1 MRYTLEE
8 QLQMAVIS
16 PTESP
21 AMDGMFSPND
31 VYVEE
36 LYYQYLRDPNS
47 VSPEWQEYFRTNAV
61 DAPQQ
66 SNGKQRIVA
75 TPAVPPVTSG
85 RAAEAAP
92 PARAPQALPVTE
104 IKGRLGSGEQAEP
117 LSGIRERIAE
127 NMTRSLAV
135 PTATSVRDIPIK
147 VLEENRLLINDF
159 LTYRGKQKLSYTH
172 IIAWAIVRA
181 LRKYPQLNDSCLLGD
196 DGKYYRIRRP
206 SINLGL
212 AVDTVRSD
220 GTRVLVVPSIKAA
233 ETLTFAEFVEQYNEL
248 IEKARRGKLSVED
261 LTGATVTLT
270 NPGMIGTVM
279 SMPRLMEGQGLII
292 ATGSIDYPAEFSA
305 VMPEVL
311 VTLAVSKV
319 MTVTS
324 TYDHRII
331 QGAESGEFLQYL
343 EHLLKGEGNFYDQIF
358 AALKIPLEPYRW
370 TSDNRLNPFGP
381 QEKEEQLE
389 KETLVNK
396 LINAYRV
403 RGHISADI
411 NPLGYEAFH
420 YPELQLSYYG
430 LTVWDLDREFD
441 TGGLGDVK
449 RAPLREILRMLR
461 KTYCGHIGIEYM
473 HIQSPEQK
481 FWIQEYVESTRFERT
496 FTPEERKRIY
506 RKLMEA
512 EMLESFINTKF
523 IGAKRFSIEGSEAFI
538 PTLDYVLGC
547 ASRAGLKGAV
557 LGMAHRGRLNVLVNI
572 MGKKPEKIFNE
583 FEGIF
588 DGETVLGS
596 GDVKYHLGSQAIY
609 RAPDGKDVS
618 VVLAPNPSHLEAVNP
633 VVEGMARA
641 LCDEFGDRTYST
653 VLPILVHG
661 DAAFAGQGVVQET
674 LNLSRL
680 RGYRTGGTIHII
692 INNQIGFTT
701 SPEDGRSTPYAS
713 GIAKFLQVPILHVN
727 GDDPEA
733 CIAAAQFAFEYRQRF
748 GDDVVIDIYG
758 YRKYGHNE
766 GDDPT
771 ATQPLLYRAIRQH
784 KPVRQLYRDRLFA
797 EGVLTPNEEEQLSAE
812 YHALLETAFDRR
824 KETRSEQQQRV
835 QPSEN
840 LLVPVPTGVPLE
852 TLQLIGERITTIPA
866 GFNLHPKVGE
876 ELKRRRQQVQSPQ
889 SQVSWGMAEALA
901 FGSLLLERRPVRL
914 TGQDSQRG
922 TFNHRQAVLHDYQ
935 TDSIYIPLNHIAP
948 EQERIHIYNS
958 PLSEYAVLG
967 YEYGY
972 STIRTRGL
980 TLWEAQFGDFANG
993 AQIVIDQFISSG
1005 EEKWGQVSNLVLL
1018 LPHGYDGQGPEHS
1031 SARLERYLQL
1041 CAEDNMFV
1049 CYLTTPAQ
1057 LFHAL
1062 RRQVHAPWRKPLI
1075 LLTPKGYLRK
1085 VSSPLEDLAT
1095 GTFHEVFD
1103 DATITDP
1110 ASVERV
1116 LFVSGMFYYE
1126 LQAART
1132 ARGLDG
1138 RVAIVRI
1145 EQLYPLAIEQLQQIL
1160 DHYPNAREIVWAQEE
1175 PQNMGAWQYMFPH
1188 LIALA
1193 PHRRICYAG
1202 RPAAAS
1208 PATGSFLVHN
1218 QEQEAVLASAFD
1230 KLEPV
1235 FDCSAS

>member
-1 MRYTLEE
+1 
-8 QLQMAVIS
+8 
-16 PTESP
+16 
-21 AMDGMFSPND
+21 MDGMFSPND

-36 LYYQYLRDPNS
+36 LYFQYLRDPNS
-47 VSPEWQEYFRTNAV
+47 VSPEWQEYFRDYSRATV
-61 DAPQQ
+61 Q
-66 SNGKQRIVA
+66 NGKQQVVSPSLGSERA
-75 TPAVPPVTSG
+75 VTSEQEVLVHNKQE
-85 RAAEAAP
+85 RP
-92 PARAPQALPVTE
+92 TNLSVTPTTVQ
-104 IKGRLGSGEQAEP
+104 GEEVVP
-117 LSGIRERIAE
+117 LTGIRERIAE
-127 NMTRSLAV
+127 NMTRSLSV

-147 VLEENRLLINDF
+147 VLEENRILINDF
-159 LTYRGKQKLSYTH
+159 LSARGKRKLSYTH
-172 IIAWAIVRA
+172 IIAWAIVRG
-181 LRKYPQLNDSCLLGD
+181 LRKYPQLNDSCARADNGT
-196 DGKYYRIRRP
+196 YYRIHRP

-212 AVDTVRSD
+212 AVDITRTD
-220 GTRVLVVPSIKAA
+220 GTRTLVVPSIKGA
-233 ETLTFAEFVEQYNEL
+233 ERLTFAEFVEQYDEL
-248 IEKARRGKLSVED
+248 IEKSRRGKLTVED
-261 LTGATVTLT
+261 LSGATVTLT

-279 SMPRLMEGQGLII
+279 SMPRLLEGQGLII
-292 ATGSIDYPAEFSA
+292 ATGSIGYPSEFAA

-331 QGAESGEFLQYL
+331 QGAESGEFLHYL
-343 EHLLKGEGNFYDQIF
+343 ERLLKGEDNFYDQIF
-358 AALKIPLEPYRW
+358 AALKIPFEPYRW
-370 TSDNRLNPFGP
+370 TADNRLNPFGP

-403 RGHISADI
+403 RGHISADT

-441 TGGLGDVK
+441 TGGLGGVK
-449 RAPLREILRMLR
+449 RAPLRDILRMLR
-461 KTYCGHIGIEYM
+461 QTYCGQIGIEYM

-481 FWIQEYVESTRFERT
+481 FWIQERVESTRLGRT
-496 FTPEERKRIY
+496 FTAEERLRIY
-506 RKLMEA
+506 RKLLEA

-538 PTLDYVLGC
+538 PTLDSILAC
-547 ASRAGLKGAV
+547 ASCAGLTGAV
-557 LGMAHRGRLNVLVNI
+557 IGMAHRGRLNVLVNI
-572 MGKKPEKIFNE
+572 MGKQPEKLFNE

-588 DGETVLGS
+588 DEDTVLGS

-609 RAPDGKDVS
+609 RAPEGSELS
-618 VVLAPNPSHLEAVNP
+618 VLLAPNPSHLEAVNP
-633 VVEGMARA
+633 VVEGMIRA
-641 LCDEFGDRTYST
+641 LCDEFGDRSYST

-674 LNLSRL
+674 LNLARL

-727 GDDPEA
+727 GDSPEA
-733 CIAAAQFAFEYRQRF
+733 CIAAVEFAFEYRQRF
-748 GDDVVIDIYG
+748 GDDVVLDIYG

-784 KPVRQLYRDRLFA
+784 TPVRLLYRDQLIA
-797 EGVLTPNEEEQLSAE
+797 EGILTPEEEQRIANE
-812 YHALLETAFDRR
+812 YHTQLEHAYDRR
-824 KETRSEQQQRV
+824 KELRAESQTRLQQS
-835 QPSEN
+835 PN
-840 LLVPVPTGVPLE
+840 FFMPVPTAVPLE
-852 TLQLIGERITTIPA
+852 TLKLIGDRITTIPD
-866 GFNLHPKVGE
+866 GFNIHPKVGE
-876 ELKRRRQQVQSPQ
+876 ELKRRRQQIESPE
-889 SQVSWGMAEALA
+889 SLVSWGMAEALA
-901 FGSLLLERRPVRL
+901 FGSLLLERKPIRL

-935 TDSIYIPLNHIAP
+935 TDSLYIPLNHISQD
-948 EQERIHIYNS
+948 QERIHIYNS

-980 TLWEAQFGDFANG
+980 TVWEAQFGDFANG

-1049 CYLTTPAQ
+1049 CFLTTPAQ

-1062 RRQVHAPWRKPLI
+1062 RRQVHAPWRKPLV

-1085 VSSPLEDLAT
+1085 VKSPFEELAQ
-1095 GTFHEVFD
+1095 GSFHEIID
-1103 DATITDP
+1103 DTTISDS
-1110 ASVERV
+1110 AAVER
-1116 LFVSGMFYYE
+1116 LILVSGMFYYE
-1126 LQAART
+1126 LLAARS
-1132 ARGLDG
+1132 AHGFDG
-1138 RVAIVRI
+1138 RAAIIRV
-1145 EQLYPLAIEQLQQIL
+1145 EQLYPLAFDQLRQVL
-1160 DHYPNAREIVWAQEE
+1160 ERYPHARDVVWAQEE
-1175 PQNMGAWQYMFPH
+1175 PQNMGAWQYMFPN
-1188 LIALA
+1188 LIHIAA
-1193 PHRRICYAG
+1193 TRRISYVG

-1208 PATGSFLVHN
+1208 PATGSFVVHS
-1218 QEQEAVLASAFD
+1218 QEQETILRDAFSD
-1230 KLEPV
+1230 LVPL
-1235 FDCSAS
+1235 FNCNALSS

>member
-1 MRYTLEE
+1 
-8 QLQMAVIS
+8 
-16 PTESP
+16 
-21 AMDGMFSPND
+21 MFSPND
-31 VYVEE
+31 VYIEE

-47 VSPEWQEYFRTNAV
+47 VSPEWQEYFR
-61 DAPQQ
+61 
-66 SNGKQRIVA
+66 SLGNGASTTARNGMAQEKLLSPTSQKS
-75 TPAVPPVTSG
+75 PPTSQELH
-85 RAAEAAP
+85 AI
-92 PARAPQALPVTE
+92 Q
-104 IKGRLGSGEQAEP
+104 GEQLEI

-127 NMTRSLAV
+127 NMTRSLEV
-135 PTATSVRDIPIK
+135 PTATSVRTIPIK
-147 VLEENRLLINDF
+147 VLEENRLLINEY
-159 LTYRGKQKLSYTH
+159 LTQRRKPKLSYTH

-181 LRKYPQLNDSCLLGD
+181 LRKYPHMNDACVKGPDS
-196 DGKYYRIRRP
+196 KYYRLRR
-206 SINLGL
+206 SSVNIGL
-212 AVDTVRSD
+212 AVDTTRAD
-220 GTRVLVVPSIKAA
+220 GTRVLVVPSIKSA
-233 ETLTFAEFVEQYNEL
+233 EQLTFAEFIEQYNRL
-248 IEKARRGKLSVED
+248 LEKARTGKLSVEE

-292 ATGSIDYPAEFSA
+292 ATGSIGYPAEFSA
-305 VMPEVL
+305 VMPDAL
-311 VTLAVSKV
+311 VTLAISKV
-319 MTVTS
+319 MTITS

-343 EHLLKGEGNFYDQIF
+343 EHLLKGEDNFYDQIF
-358 AALKIPLEPYRW
+358 AALKIPFEPYRW
-370 TSDNRLNPFGP
+370 SADNRLNPFGP

-403 RGHISADI
+403 RGHVSADI

-430 LTVWDLDREFD
+430 LTVWDLDRHFD
-441 TGGLGDVK
+441 TGGLGGIK
-449 RAPLREILRMLR
+449 RAPLRDILRMLR

-481 FWIQEYVESTRFERT
+481 FWIQEYVEATQFQRT
-496 FTPEERKRIY
+496 FTKEERLRIY
-506 RKLMEA
+506 RKLLEA

-523 IGAKRFSIEGSEAFI
+523 VGAKRFSIEGGESFI
-538 PTLDYVLGC
+538 PTLEYLLLC
-547 ASRAGLKGAV
+547 ASKEGLNAAV

-572 MGKKPEKIFNE
+572 MGKQPEKLFNE

-588 DGETVLGS
+588 DPDSVQGS

-609 RAPDGKDVS
+609 HAEDGSPVS

-641 LCDEFGDRTYST
+641 LCDESGDRRYNS

-674 LNLSRL
+674 LNLMRL
-680 RGYRTGGTIHII
+680 RGYQTGGTIHII

-701 SPEDGRSTPYAS
+701 SPEDARSTPYAS
-713 GIAKFLQVPILHVN
+713 GIAKYLQVPVLHVN
-727 GDDPEA
+727 GDSPEA
-733 CIAAAQFAFEYRQRF
+733 CIAAAEFAFRYRQQF
-748 GDDVVIDIYG
+748 GDDVVIDLYC

-784 KPVRQLYRDRLFA
+784 PPVRQVYRQQLLS
-797 EGVLTPNEEEQLSAE
+797 EGVLTEELDEQLARE
-812 YHALLETAFDRR
+812 YYNRLSEAFDRR
-824 KETRSEQQQRV
+824 KQHIITRGEIQSTTV
-835 QPSEN
+835 N
-840 LLVPVPTGVPLE
+840 LLIPVTTGVELA
-852 TLQLIGERITTIPA
+852 TLQFIGERITTVPS

-876 ELKRRRQQVQSPQ
+876 ELRRRRQQISNPTAP
-889 SQVSWGMAEALA
+889 VSWGMAEALA
-901 FGSLLLERRPVRL
+901 FGSLLLEKKPVRL
-914 TGQDSQRG
+914 SGQDSERG
-922 TFNHRQAVLHDYQ
+922 TFNHRQAVLHDYE
-935 TDSIYIPLNHIAP
+935 TDATYIPLNHISAD
-948 EQERIHIYNS
+948 QERFHIFNS

-967 YEYGY
+967 FEYGY

-1041 CAEDNMFV
+1041 CASNNMFV
-1049 CYLTTPAQ
+1049 CFLTTPAQ

-1085 VSSPLEDLAT
+1085 VSSPLEELSN
-1095 GTFHEVFD
+1095 GQFHAIID
-1103 DATITDP
+1103 DTTISNP
-1110 ASVERV
+1110 SAVERV
-1116 LFVSGMFYYE
+1116 ILCSGMYFYE
-1126 LQAART
+1126 LQAKRT
-1132 ARGLDG
+1132 AMGLDTN
-1138 RVAIVRI
+1138 VAIIRI
-1145 EQLYPLAIEQLQQIL
+1145 EQLYPLHIEQLEATIAR
-1160 DHYPNAREIVWAQEE
+1160 YKTARELVWAQEE
-1175 PQNMGAWQYMFPH
+1175 PMNMGAWSYMLQH
-1188 LIALA
+1188 LIPILK
-1193 PHRRICYAG
+1193 RQKKVLCYAG

-1208 PATGSFLVHN
+1208 PATGSFVIHG
-1218 QEQEAVLASAFD
+1218 QEQEAILSQAFGR
-1230 KLEPV
+1230 LEPV
-1235 FDCSAS
+1235 LDCM

>member
-1 MRYTLEE
+1 
-8 QLQMAVIS
+8 MAVIS

-85 RAAEAAP
+85 RAADAA

-331 QGAESGEFLQYL
+331 QGVESGEFLQYL

-441 TGGLGDVK
+441 TGGLGGVK

-481 FWIQEYVESTRFERT
+481 FWIQEYVESTRFEQT
-496 FTPEERKRIY
+496 FTPEDRK
-506 RKLMEA
+506 
-512 EMLESFINTKF
+512 
-523 IGAKRFSIEGSEAFI
+523 
-538 PTLDYVLGC
+538 
-547 ASRAGLKGAV
+547 
-557 LGMAHRGRLNVLVNI
+557 
-572 MGKKPEKIFNE
+572 
-583 FEGIF
+583 
-588 DGETVLGS
+588 
-596 GDVKYHLGSQAIY
+596 
-609 RAPDGKDVS
+609 S
-618 VVLAPNPSHLEAVNP
+618 VV
-633 VVEGMARA
+633 
-641 LCDEFGDRTYST
+641 
-653 VLPILVHG
+653 
-661 DAAFAGQGVVQET
+661 
-674 LNLSRL
+674 
-680 RGYRTGGTIHII
+680 
-692 INNQIGFTT
+692 
-701 SPEDGRSTPYAS
+701 
-713 GIAKFLQVPILHVN
+713 
-727 GDDPEA
+727 
-733 CIAAAQFAFEYRQRF
+733 
-748 GDDVVIDIYG
+748 
-758 YRKYGHNE
+758 
-766 GDDPT
+766 
-771 ATQPLLYRAIRQH
+771 
-784 KPVRQLYRDRLFA
+784 
-797 EGVLTPNEEEQLSAE
+797 
-812 YHALLETAFDRR
+812 
-824 KETRSEQQQRV
+824 
-835 QPSEN
+835 
-840 LLVPVPTGVPLE
+840 
-852 TLQLIGERITTIPA
+852 
-866 GFNLHPKVGE
+866 
-876 ELKRRRQQVQSPQ
+876 
-889 SQVSWGMAEALA
+889 
-901 FGSLLLERRPVRL
+901 
-914 TGQDSQRG
+914 
-922 TFNHRQAVLHDYQ
+922 
-935 TDSIYIPLNHIAP
+935 
-948 EQERIHIYNS
+948 
-958 PLSEYAVLG
+958 
-967 YEYGY
+967 
-972 STIRTRGL
+972 
-980 TLWEAQFGDFANG
+980 
-993 AQIVIDQFISSG
+993 
-1005 EEKWGQVSNLVLL
+1005 
-1018 LPHGYDGQGPEHS
+1018 
-1031 SARLERYLQL
+1031 
-1041 CAEDNMFV
+1041 
-1049 CYLTTPAQ
+1049 
-1057 LFHAL
+1057 
-1062 RRQVHAPWRKPLI
+1062 
-1075 LLTPKGYLRK
+1075 
-1085 VSSPLEDLAT
+1085 
-1095 GTFHEVFD
+1095 
-1103 DATITDP
+1103 
-1110 ASVERV
+1110 
-1116 LFVSGMFYYE
+1116 
-1126 LQAART
+1126 
-1132 ARGLDG
+1132 
-1138 RVAIVRI
+1138 
-1145 EQLYPLAIEQLQQIL
+1145 
-1160 DHYPNAREIVWAQEE
+1160 
-1175 PQNMGAWQYMFPH
+1175 
-1188 LIALA
+1188 
-1193 PHRRICYAG
+1193 
-1202 RPAAAS
+1202 
-1208 PATGSFLVHN
+1208 
-1218 QEQEAVLASAFD
+1218 
-1230 KLEPV
+1230 
-1235 FDCSAS
+1235 

>member
-1 MRYTLEE
+1 
-8 QLQMAVIS
+8 
-16 PTESP
+16 
-21 AMDGMFSPND
+21 MDGMFSPND

-47 VSPEWQEYFRTNAV
+47 VSPEWQEYFRTYAV

-66 SNGKQRIVA
+66 RNGKQRSLA
-75 TPAVPPVTSG
+75 TPPIAPISAG
-85 RAAEAAP
+85 LAGEAS
-92 PARAPQALPVTE
+92 PARAPQAIPHAE
-104 IKGRLGSGEQAEP
+104 IEHQLVVGEQVE
-117 LSGIRERIAE
+117 LLTGIRERIAD
-127 NMTRSLAV
+127 NMTRSLTL

-159 LTYRGKQKLSYTH
+159 LVSRGKQKLSYTH

-181 LRKYPQLNDSCLLGD
+181 LRKYPQLNDRCVLAG

-206 SINLGL
+206 SVNLGL

-233 ETLTFAEFVEQYNEL
+233 ETLTFAEFVEQYNQL
-248 IEKARRGKLSVED
+248 IEKARRGKLSIED

-343 EHLLKGEGNFYDQIF
+343 EHLLKGEGSFYDQIF

-370 TSDNRLNPFGP
+370 TLDNRLNPFGP

-430 LTVWDLDREFD
+430 LTVWDLDCEFD
-441 TGGLGDVK
+441 TGGLGGVK
-449 RAPLREILRMLR
+449 RAPLRDILRMLR

-481 FWIQEYVESTRFERT
+481 FWIQEYVESTRFEHN

-512 EMLESFINTKF
+512 EMLEAFINTKF

-538 PTLDYVLGC
+538 PTLDYILQH
-547 ASRAGLKGAV
+547 ASRAGLKGAII
-557 LGMAHRGRLNVLVNI
+557 GMAHRGRLNVLVNI

-588 DGETVLGS
+588 DGDTVLGS

-609 RAPDGKDVS
+609 RAPEGKDVS

-701 SPEDGRSTPYAS
+701 SPEDGRSTTYAS

-733 CIAAAQFAFEYRQRF
+733 CIAAAQFAFEYRHRF

-784 KPVRQLYRDRLFA
+784 QPVRHLYRERLVT
-797 EGVLTPNEEEQLSAE
+797 ENVLTAEEEEHLSTE
-812 YHALLETAFDRR
+812 YLAQLETAFDRR
-824 KETRSEQQQRV
+824 KEHRSERRQLV
-835 QPSEN
+835 QPSDSV
-840 LLVPVPTGVPLE
+840 LMPVPTGVPIE

-901 FGSLLLERRPVRL
+901 FGSLLLEFRPVRL

-948 EQERIHIYNS
+948 EQEQIHIYNS

-1041 CAEDNMFV
+1041 CAEENMFV

-1062 RRQVHAPWRKPLI
+1062 RRQVHAPWRKPLV

-1085 VSSPLEDLAT
+1085 VFSPLVELAKGSFREVIEDT
-1095 GTFHEVFD
+1095 SV
-1103 DATITDP
+1103 TDP
-1110 ASVERV
+1110 AAVERV
-1116 LFVSGMFYYE
+1116 LLVSGMFYYE
-1126 LQAART
+1126 LQTARS

-1138 RVAIVRI
+1138 QVAIVRI
-1145 EQLYPLAIEQLQQIL
+1145 EQLYPLAIEQLRQIL
-1160 DHYPNAREIVWAQEE
+1160 DRYPNAREIVWAQEE
-1175 PQNMGAWQYMFPH
+1175 PQNMGAWQYMFPY

-1193 PHRRICYAG
+1193 RNRRICYVG
-1202 RPAAAS
+1202 RPTAAS

-1218 QEQEAVLASAFD
+1218 QEQEKVLASAFD

-1235 FDCSAS
+1235 FDCTAK